1 MIQCFVFSLPV
12 CQPAFWRAMARRT
25 ALPATPRKPSPRV
38 RDATPRTQEPAEATD
53 DIETPTKRR
62 RPGRIDIDLAMEME
76 RAAAARAMK
85 VVMEAKKQERNLK
98 RRRQRLLKK
107 ASGLSA
113 EDLERIALLKRCGL
127 QPGGEEA
134 DEPHGSSKSS
144 PQTKSASPDA
154 QTVAETEIHREA
166 TEHPNQ
172 DVATVDDAL
181 AFGRVPIGS
190 RTSGTVRV
198 RNDGEAELW
207 VRPIAPEPPFEL
219 AADELRLPPRS
230 ERMVPVSFAPVR
242 AGVVSGLVALATN
255 DPDRPTVTVR
265 VAGEGIFGDA
275 GPADASVD
283 GGRPVGAS
291 AGGCG
296 CRAGSRTGATPVGL
310 AALLGI
316 LVARRRGGRPGQP
329 R

>member
-38 RDATPRTQEPAEATD
+38 RDSKPRTQEPAEATD

-172 DVATVDDAL
+172 DVTTVDDADP
-181 AFGRVPIGS
+181 GVSRSGS
-190 RTSGTVRV
+190 SGD
-198 RNDGEAELW
+198 NL
-207 VRPIAPEPPFEL
+207 IAP
-219 AADELRLPPRS
+219 ATASTTAILPPPEGEPRGS
-230 ERMVPVSFAPVR
+230 
-242 AGVVSGLVALATN
+242 ATEN
-255 DPDRPTVTVR
+255 EEEDEV
-265 VAGEGIFGDA
+265 
-275 GPADASVD
+275 
-283 GGRPVGAS
+283 
-291 AGGCG
+291 
-296 CRAGSRTGATPVGL
+296 
-310 AALLGI
+310 
-316 LVARRRGGRPGQP
+316 
-329 R
+329 

>member
-1 MIQCFVFSLPV
+1 MAGEARWSPFALPGSAPRPV
-12 CQPAFWRAMARRT
+12 TVTDATDTVT
-25 ALPATPRKPSPRV
+25 ALSVSLDSVIGSVAGAVVDGGLTLGLRGELAAAYEGERIDVIRSEVPGAPSVPIATHLDRAIVAAPSPMGYG
-38 RDATPRTQEPAEATD
+38 A
-53 DIETPTKRR
+53 
-62 RPGRIDIDLAMEME
+62 
-76 RAAAARAMK
+76 
-85 VVMEAKKQERNLK
+85 
-98 RRRQRLLKK
+98 
-107 ASGLSA
+107 A
-113 EDLERIALLKRCGL
+113 EDLAIRPRGRLTYTGTL
-127 QPGGEEA
+127 
-134 DEPHGSSKSS
+134 
-144 PQTKSASPDA
+144 
-154 QTVAETEIHREA
+154 VAEPTVFVELVGRRFELARFEFPIPLVDTSSEPAFEA
-166 TEHPNQ
+166 APVHVPLP

-181 AFGRVPIGS
+181 AFGRVSIGS

-296 CRAGSRTGATPVGL
+296 CRAGSRNGATPVGL

-316 LVARRRGGRPGQP
+316 LVARRRRGRPGQP